1 MPERFVDSRTITV
14 RPGDVTPIT
23 VGTATMDADDD
34 TFWIKVTSSSSG
46 DCPWPWSYGLL
57 TWITDN
63 GRELGTVKING
74 VCEGEVFRLG
84 VGLSPSLRTGSF
96 SFTPRSYNLK
106 WIELGN
112 PWTLTFSWQSGVS
125 SGGQVPALGT
135 KATLMTPGVPRG
147 NALPDYTILDG
158 LAWLFFSFLKR

>member
-1 MPERFVDSRTITV
+1 MLARFVDSRTISV
-14 RPGDVTPIT
+14 RPGDVTPIS
-23 VGTATMDADDD
+23 VGVADLEPEDD
-34 TFWIKVTSSSSG
+34 TLWIKVTSKSSG

-57 TWITDN
+57 TWISEN

-84 VGLSPSLRTGSF
+84 VGLPPSVRSGSL

-112 PWTLTFSWQSGVS
+112 PWTLEFSWKSGNS
-125 SGGQVPALGT
+125 GGGQVPAFGT

-147 NALPDYTILDG
+147 NALPDYSILDG
-158 LAWLFFSFLKR
+158 LAYLFFSFLKR